1 MHGGMLLRAIEKAVQ
16 PMLIDIHDQRK
27 QNISLERSTPI
38 RQTAV
43 SLPITFLKEMQMLT
57 VGGRIPT
64 FRAAARRGRC
74 ARGVGPGYA
83 RLYAQDNRFPLCSN
97 MKGAHYE

>member
-1 MHGGMLLRAIEKAVQ
+1 
-16 PMLIDIHDQRK
+16 MLIDINDQRK

-57 VGGRIPT
+57 AGDRIPT
-64 FRAAARRGRC
+64 FAPLLDVAVALAASGLEMLACTRKTIDSHSVRT
-74 ARGVGPGYA
+74 
-83 RLYAQDNRFPLCSN
+83 
-97 MKGAHYE
+97 